1 MKLEGRLCLQSSSGI
16 RPTGTPDVPDNCGMP
31 NGDFESIYQESL
43 SLLDSILQDISLHIS
58 VLLCKIVKRL
68 KLYSFVHQSKSFSI
82 SVLAIL
88 RYPAGNPKDKDFAYQ
103 CKDQF
108 LSSSFRM
115 LRPMK
120 HHRRLLQTR
129 TQNFLHGHRWSQE
142 SPNATLVSHR
152 SYL

>member
-1 MKLEGRLCLQSSSGI
+1 
-16 RPTGTPDVPDNCGMP
+16 MP

-88 RYPAGNPKDKDFAYQ
+88 RYPAGNPKDKEFVSYRGQARDEKRTAGQ
-103 CKDQF
+103 IE
-108 LSSSFRM
+108 
-115 LRPMK
+115 
-120 HHRRLLQTR
+120 RLPVGSL
-129 TQNFLHGHRWSQE
+129 
-142 SPNATLVSHR
+142 P
-152 SYL
+152 